1 VIIRWLNS
9 TLFNVKIIWNA
20 LSRTLCV
27 WEALQPIVCVCC
39 YQLKLWRGSLLKLMR
54 SLMKGLQGHSKPLSL
69 QPPLIS
75 ALPLFKLPHPP
86 TVGTC
91 TCGSLHHHPIS
102 HPPTLHTH
110 THTHTHTNTQGV
122 YRLNVPTRLQVCDR
136 PKVCLWCIPAQVR
149 PCQAF
154 CVSLFTACYK
164 YPCYQWK

>member
-1 VIIRWLNS
+1 VCVRS
-9 TLFNVKIIWNA
+9 TA
-20 LSRTLCV
+20 ADC
-27 WEALQPIVCVCC
+27 VCVCC

-110 THTHTHTNTQGV
+110 TQTLRVFTGLTSQQDCKYAIGQ
-122 YRLNVPTRLQVCDR
+122 RFACDAYR
-136 PKVCLWCIPAQVR
+136 PKYVHARRSALACSQPAINILAISESS
-149 PCQAF
+149 P
-154 CVSLFTACYK
+154 
-164 YPCYQWK
+164 